1 MNKYCFLLGALVL
14 ATLLALGPG
23 VTFAEPARN
32 AGIWDWRD
40 HEPVPSEVQKT
51 EQAAGILPTPE
62 QRQAEDRELESLYRS
77 LIKAPRPNPSQSAQS
92 APLHP
97 PTNKWIAK
105 ASPLLGCGASPA
117 FCLPSSD
124 CPV

>member
-40 HEPVPSEVQKT
+40 HEPVPSEVQKK
-51 EQAAGILPTPE
+51 EQVAGILPTPE
-62 QRQAEDRELESLYRS
+62 QQQAEDRELESVYRS
-77 LIKAPRPNPSQSAQS
+77 LITSPRLNQSQSA
-92 APLHP
+92 
-97 PTNKWIAK
+97 
-105 ASPLLGCGASPA
+105 
-117 FCLPSSD
+117 PST
-124 CPV
+124 